1 MAYFS
6 RLTDIVTCNLTKLLD
21 DAEDRNVALATI
33 IREMEDGLAGA
44 NRSMQTARGNEDRI
58 AGELQEHGHQVA
70 YWAEKARAELKAG
83 SEPQA
88 RLALVRKREAES
100 LVAGLQQQFQ
110 AAVTTREH
118 LSTTHRA
125 LEARLAD
132 ARRRHDEL
140 TRTTTTNTAEAD
152 AEFHSSLTA
161 EIEDELEALKR
172 ELGQS

>member
-21 DAEDRNVALATI
+21 ESEDRSVALAAI

-58 AGELQEHGHQVA
+58 AAELQEHGHQVA
-70 YWAEKARAELKAG
+70 YWAEKARAELKANN
-83 SEPQA
+83 EPQA

-110 AAVTTREH
+110 AAVSTREH
-118 LSTTHRA
+118 LATTHRA
-125 LEARLAD
+125 LEARLSD
-132 ARRRHDEL
+132 ARRRHDE
-140 TRTTTTNTAEAD
+140 RHRASAPNAGAD
-152 AEFHSSLTA
+152 AEFQSSLTA

>member
-21 DAEDRNVALATI
+21 DSEDRNVALAAI

-58 AGELQEHGHQVA
+58 AGELQEHGQQVS

-132 ARRRHDEL
+132 ARRRHVEL
-140 TRTTTTNTAEAD
+140 DRAAPHAGAD
-152 AEFHSSLTA
+152 AELHSSLTA